1 MNVAPAFLTAGKFN
15 LNQLWGIGAV
25 INNLWLMKKS
35 CFARLLNSDVRAF
48 LSRANI
54 QSGGGVDV
62 VNNCKLAVLP
72 GKFRKIY
79 TLVFCFLIVAS
90 IFRHI
95 GFQNQILYLWLFFQ
109 LKLNPW
115 KFLMKV

>member
-1 MNVAPAFLTAGKFN
+1 MRDWCRYQQSMTDEEILFCEATKRP
-15 LNQLWGIGAV
+15 
-25 INNLWLMKKS
+25 
-35 CFARLLNSDVRAF
+35 F

-95 GFQNQILYLWLFFQ
+95 GFQNQILYL
-109 LKLNPW
+109 
-115 KFLMKV
+115 